1 MIWKKVNG
9 EVFQKHK
16 KFGLI
21 RNFQNHQKGSSGP
34 FFVDQRIMDVVWMLC
49 WGTPFFVSIGLWR
62 KELVSLV
69 EDFFQ
74 TIFFFK

>member
-34 FFVDQRIMDVVWMLC
+34 FFVDLRILDVVWVILLGNPIFC
-49 WGTPFFVSIGLWR
+49 LHRTLEEGIGFFGGG
-62 KELVSLV
+62 
-69 EDFFQ
+69 FFPNY
-74 TIFFFK
+74 FFL